1 MGTLEPGSGIETLRP
16 ITLELRDGYRF
27 SVDFGLGNVPVLA
40 TDASPPLGQGSGPD
54 SEMLLMAAVGNC
66 LSASLAFSLRKFRN
80 EDVSMQTIVEGQLS
94 RNERGRLRIHRIR
107 VSMRLGVP
115 VASLRLAERALAQY
129 EDFCV
134 VTQSV
139 RKAIPVEARVFDSEG
154 ILLSPPPSASGE
166 TEHVALGG

>member
-1 MGTLEPGSGIETLRP
+1 VETLQP
-16 ITLELRDGYRF
+16 IRLKLRNGYRF
-27 SVDFGLGNVPVLA
+27 DVDFGLGNAPALT
-40 TDASPPLGQGSGPD
+40 TDASPPLGQGTGPD

-80 EDVSMQTIVEGQLS
+80 EGVSMQTTVDGQLS
-94 RNERGRLRIHRIR
+94 RNEQGRLRVHSIR
-107 VSMRLGVP
+107 VSMHLGVP

-139 RKAIPVEARVFDSEG
+139 RKAIPVEALVFDSDHV
-154 ILLSPPPSASGE
+154 LLASPPSLQR
-166 TEHVALGG
+166 V